1 MKLLYLLIREI
12 LKTSRKEDWNTSLN
26 IVIDVPILSYL
37 LSSGMALTVKFE
49 LLPTVFIMSFAKDY
63 EVMTADYANL
73 KQRVA
78 ALHGLYAE
86 VLETVTRIYD
96 EL

>member
-1 MKLLYLLIREI
+1 MAKLCDPQTLSVLIPYKDLEK
-12 LKTSRKEDWNTSLN
+12 L
-26 IVIDVPILSYL
+26 
-37 LSSGMALTVKFE
+37 
-49 LLPTVFIMSFAKDY
+49 MSFAKDY
-63 EVMTADYANL
+63 EAMTADYANL

-78 ALHGLYAE
+78 ALHGLYSE